1 MLEPKKINLENAY
14 RGSLEVQK
22 RDILSNFCFE
32 QVAVIM
38 ASPCLPI
45 YKYKN
50 EEKPEIIGFEPWKIL
65 IRHELRVPSIYDLYC
80 CAERLLDDVIKEV
93 HKNPKSNYQSIA
105 SGPFKVIYLYGNLTL
120 DFVVESWGN
129 Y

>member
-1 MLEPKKINLENAY
+1 MLEPKKINQENAY

-22 RDILSNFCFE
+22 RDILSNFRFE
-32 QVAVIM
+32 QVAMIM
-38 ASPCLPI
+38 SAPCLPI
-45 YKYKN
+45 YKN
-50 EEKPEIIGFEPWKIL
+50 EEEDKPEIIGYEPWKIFTE
-65 IRHELRVPSIYDLYC
+65 HELRVPSIYDLYC

-93 HKNPKSNYQSIA
+93 HKNPKSNYQGIA
-105 SGPFKVIYLYGNLTL
+105 SGPFKVTYLYGNLTL

>member
-1 MLEPKKINLENAY
+1 MLEPKVINFEDAY

-22 RDILSNFCFE
+22 RDILSNFRFE
-32 QVAVIM
+32 QVAMIM

-45 YKYKN
+45 YKN
-50 EEKPEIIGFEPWKIL
+50 EEDDRPEIIGYEPWKIFTD
-65 IRHELRVPSIYDLYC
+65 HGLRVPSIYDLYC

-105 SGPFKVIYLYGNLTL
+105 SGPFKVTYLYGNLTL

>member
-1 MLEPKKINLENAY
+1 MLEPKVINFEDAH
-14 RGSLEVQK
+14 RGSLEDQK

-32 QVAVIM
+32 QVAMIM

-45 YKYKN
+45 YKN
-50 EEKPEIIGFEPWKIL
+50 EEDNKSEIIGYEPWKI
-65 IRHELRVPSIYDLYC
+65 HTKFGFKVPGIYDLFR
-80 CAERLLDDVIKEV
+80 CADKLLDDVINEV
-93 HKNPKSNYQSIA
+93 YKNPKSNYQSIA
-105 SGPFKVIYLYGNLTL
+105 SGPFKVTYLYGNLTL

>member
-1 MLEPKKINLENAY
+1 MLKPKVINSEDAY
-14 RGSLEVQK
+14 RGSLKDQK
-22 RDILSNFCFE
+22 MDILSNFRFE
-32 QVAVIM
+32 QVAMIM

-45 YKYKN
+45 YKN
-50 EEKPEIIGFEPWKIL
+50 EEEDKPEIIGYEPWKIL
-65 IRHELRVPSIYDLYC
+65 TEYELRVPSVYDLYC

-93 HKNPKSNYQSIA
+93 HKNPKSNYQGIA
-105 SGPFKVIYLYGNLTL
+105 SGPFKVTYLYGNLTL

>member
-22 RDILSNFCFE
+22 RDILSNFRFE

-105 SGPFKVIYLYGNLTL
+105 SGPFKVTYLYGNLTL

>member
-1 MLEPKKINLENAY
+1 MLEPKKINSEYAY
-14 RGSLEVQK
+14 RGNLEDQK
-22 RDILSNFCFE
+22 RDILSNFRFE

-45 YKYKN
+45 YEN
-50 EEKPEIIGFEPWKIL
+50 EEEDKPEIIGYEPWKIL
-65 IRHELRVPSIYDLYC
+65 TEYGLRVPSIYDLYR
-80 CAERLLDDVIKEV
+80 CAEGLLDDVIKEV
-93 HKNPKSNYQSIA
+93 HKNPKSNYQGIA
-105 SGPFKVIYLYGNLTL
+105 SGPFKVTYLYGNLTL

>member
-1 MLEPKKINLENAY
+1 MLEPKKINLEDAY

-22 RDILSNFCFE
+22 RDILSNFRFE

-50 EEKPEIIGFEPWKIL
+50 EEEPEIIGYEPWKIL

-105 SGPFKVIYLYGNLTL
+105 SGPFKVTYLYGNLTL

>member
-1 MLEPKKINLENAY
+1 MLEPRKINSENAY
-14 RGSLEVQK
+14 RGILEDQK

-45 YKYKN
+45 YEN
-50 EEKPEIIGFEPWKIL
+50 EEEDKPEIIGYEPWKIL
-65 IRHELRVPSIYDLYC
+65 TKYGLRVPSIYDLYR
-80 CAERLLDDVIKEV
+80 CAEELLDNVIKEV
-93 HKNPKSNYQSIA
+93 YKNPKSNYHGIA
-105 SGPFKVIYLYGNLTL
+105 TGPFKVTYLNGNLTL

>member
-1 MLEPKKINLENAY
+1 MLKPKVINLEDAY
-14 RGSLEVQK
+14 RGSLEKQK
-22 RDILSNFCFE
+22 MDILKNFRFE

-45 YKYKN
+45 YKN
-50 EEKPEIIGFEPWKIL
+50 EEDDRPEIIGYEPWKIFTD
-65 IRHELRVPSIYDLYC
+65 HGLRVPSIYELYC
-80 CAERLLDDVIKEV
+80 CAEKLLDDVIKNV
-93 HKNPKSNYQSIA
+93 HKNPKSNYQGIA
-105 SGPFKVIYLYGNLTL
+105 SGPFKVTYLYGNLTL

>member
-1 MLEPKKINLENAY
+1 MLKPKVINLEDAY

-22 RDILSNFCFE
+22 RDILSNFRFE

-80 CAERLLDDVIKEV
+80 CAEKLLDDVIKEV
-93 HKNPKSNYQSIA
+93 HKDPKSNYQSIA
-105 SGPFKVIYLYGNLTL
+105 SGPFKVTYLYGNLTL

>member
-32 QVAVIM
+32 QVAMIM

-50 EEKPEIIGFEPWKIL
+50 EEKPEIIGYEPWKIFT
-65 IRHELRVPSIYDLYC
+65 EYEFRVPSIYDLYC

-105 SGPFKVIYLYGNLTL
+105 SGPFKVTYLYGNLTL

>member
-38 ASPCLPI
+38 ASPCLSI
-45 YKYKN
+45 SKYKN
-50 EEKPEIIGFEPWKIL
+50 EEKPEIIGFEPWKIFTEY
-65 IRHELRVPSIYDLYC
+65 ELRVPSIYDLYC

-105 SGPFKVIYLYGNLTL
+105 SGPFKVTYLYGNLTL
-120 DFVVESWGN
+120 DFIVESWGN

>member
-32 QVAVIM
+32 QVATIM
-38 ASPCLPI
+38 ATPCMPVYNNSTSEI
-45 YKYKN
+45 VGYK
-50 EEKPEIIGFEPWKIL
+50 PWQVYINKTFK
-65 IRHELRVPSIYDLYC
+65 VPNVGDLYC
-80 CAERLLDDVIKEV
+80 LADRLLDDVINEV
-93 HKNPKSNYQSIA
+93 HKDSKSNYQSIA
-105 SGPFKVIYLYGNLTL
+105 SGPFKVTYLYGNLTL
-120 DFVVESWGN
+120 DFIVESWGN

>member
-93 HKNPKSNYQSIA
+93 HKNPRSNYQSIA
-105 SGPFKVIYLYGNLTL
+105 SGPVKVTYLYGNLTL

>member
-32 QVAVIM
+32 QVAMIM

-45 YKYKN
+45 YKYKK
-50 EEKPEIIGFEPWKIL
+50 EDKPEIIGYEPWKIFTEY
-65 IRHELRVPSIYDLYC
+65 ELRVPSIYDLYC

-93 HKNPKSNYQSIA
+93 HKNPKSNYQSMA
-105 SGPFKVIYLYGNLTL
+105 TGPFKVTYLYGNLTL